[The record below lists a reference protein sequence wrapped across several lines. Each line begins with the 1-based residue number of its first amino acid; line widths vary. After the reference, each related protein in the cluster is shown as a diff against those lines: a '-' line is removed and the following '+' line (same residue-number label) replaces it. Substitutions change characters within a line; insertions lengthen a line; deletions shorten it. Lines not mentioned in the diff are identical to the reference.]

1 MLKLSAEDM
10 FNAIAMRNKH
20 RDGNF
25 YYRAVATAVLCRP
38 SCRARVSRA
47 KILRFFQNIQMVM
60 VAGFRSYRRGLPAI
74 GLPSAKN
81 PLIAMAQHLEQHL
94 EQHTAERLRLTTLAT
109 LVERSSSQLQCT
121 VEKVFGVSS
130 KDYQNALWIW
140 PFKHLLQ
147 QAGAIAEVV
156 YASACDSINQASEPA
171 AGDIGLTS
179 KAGRAKTSAEI
190 ITYTLRFTDLG
201 LLLMAATEKGVC
213 FIELGDDANALVARL
228 RLEFIKAELVKSE
241 FVKSGVV
248 RSGFVRSGLLAA
260 STRHSC
266 ELGLWI
272 NALAR
277 HIDKGTPRPDL
288 PLDIRGTAFQ
298 VRVWQFLLG
307 TREGDILSYGDVAVQ
322 IDKPK
327 AARAVA
333 SACARNRIG
342 ILIPCHRVLR
352 SDGGLGGY
360 RWGIT
365 RKRSLLEA
373 EKRRRLDR

>member
-10 FNAIAMRNKH
+10 FNAMAMRNKH

-25 YYRAVATAVLCRP
+25 YYRPITTAVL
-38 SCRARVSRA
+38 CRARVSRA
-47 KILRFFQNIQMVM
+47 EILRFFQNIKMVM
-60 VAGFRSYRRGLPAI
+60 AAGFRSYRRGLPAI

-81 PLIAMAQHLEQHL
+81 PLIAMAQHLEQHA
-94 EQHTAERLRLTTLAT
+94 AERLRLTTLAT
-109 LVERSSSQLQCT
+109 LVERSSSQLQCI

-260 STRHSC
+260 STHHSSQ
-266 ELGLWI
+266 LGLWI

-298 VRVWQFLLG
+298 VRVWQFLLS

-365 RKRSLLEA
+365 RKQSLLEA